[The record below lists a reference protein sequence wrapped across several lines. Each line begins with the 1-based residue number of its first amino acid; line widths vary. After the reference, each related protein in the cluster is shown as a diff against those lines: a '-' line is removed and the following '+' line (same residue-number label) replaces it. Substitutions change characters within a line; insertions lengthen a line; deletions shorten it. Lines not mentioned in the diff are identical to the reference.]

1 MVCALHFCYL
11 LRLFSTNNQ
20 FALWFTWA
28 ALSGFV
34 EIFLNKNKK
43 CIWHGISMDS
53 GSGKVHFGYLFRLE
67 IGSMHLNKCAFCTLV
82 GSRSQQNLNNKC
94 AFCTL
99 VIGEMHFGYL
109 LRFSQQNK
117 LAKRRLVRKIQK
129 ITNVHFAHWFTFGG
143 AFRFLLRFWNRFSFC

>member
-1 MVCALHFCYL
+1 MCIVVGALHFCYL
-11 LRLFSTNNQ
+11 LRDFSTNNQ

-53 GSGKVHFGYLFRLE
+53 GPAKVHFGYLFRLE

-129 ITNVHFAHWFTFGG
+129 NNKCAFCTLVHFWR
-143 AFRFLLRFWNRFSFC
+143 RF